1 MPNFTLF
8 LDESGSVEYPHF
20 DQRQPIL
27 AVGGVAI
34 SDDLLQHADQMI
46 SQFRT
51 KSEWPWL
58 ESTTLRYSDIVS
70 RRGPY
75 GALKDET
82 MFRTFL
88 AELYE
93 RTIPKI
99 DFTSFVCCVDKYE
112 YMRQYRTRPID
123 RYLPQDPLVLAFTFV
138 IERFVNFLHQKKSQG
153 TIIYEHRDPK
163 RNSHLQSE
171 YVLMHMVGT
180 RYLSGKQF
188 YKVLP
193 CWIEFVKKT
202 EHNTGLQL
210 ADLVVGPTR
219 SKVFEPGSDLR
230 EWGPVV
236 DTVWKGDSPSSPIQL
251 GFKVF
256 PGELARE
263 LLGHPLARQKAN
275 GADSTA

>member
-1 MPNFTLF
+1 MST
-8 LDESGSVEYPHF
+8 
-20 DQRQPIL
+20 QP
-27 AVGGVAI
+27 
-34 SDDLLQHADQMI
+34 
-46 SQFRT
+46 RP
-51 KSEWPWL
+51 EWSWL
-58 ESTTLRYSDIVS
+58 ESKTLRYADIVS

-75 GALKDET
+75 GALQDET
-82 MFRTFL
+82 LFRTFL

-93 RTIPKI
+93 RTMPKI
-99 DFTSFVCCVDKYE
+99 DFTSFVCCVDKYA

-138 IERFVNFLHQKKSQG
+138 IERFVNFLQQEGSKGKVV
-153 TIIYEHRDPK
+153 YEHRDPK

-180 RYLSGKQF
+180 RYLSNKQF

-193 CWIEFVKKT
+193 CWIEFVKK
-202 EHNTGLQL
+202 EERLTGLQL

-219 SKVFEPGSDLR
+219 GKVFEPNSDRL
-230 EWGPVV
+230 EWGPVL
-236 DTVWKGDSPSSPIQL
+236 DTMWKGDSPSSPVQL

-263 LLGHPLARQKAN
+263 LMGYPLGRKKAN
-275 GADSTA
+275 EADSTA